1 MKHLLTVEAAAELL
15 SVHTRTVRRYIK
27 ENRLAARK
35 VGGQW
40 RIDAEDLRNFMG
52 IESYE
57 EIANRE
63 VANPENRSYTHEDR
77 RKVTVSAVVDVAV
90 ASKEEALRL
99 SSTIMAAMNGRD
111 RTVPARCD
119 YLFNEEEGTARFML
133 WGNAQFVSTMISM
146 FGAITEN
153 EGHE

>member
-1 MKHLLTVEAAAELL
+1 MKHLLTVEAAAKLL
-15 SVHTRTVRRYIK
+15 SVHTRTIRRHIK
-27 ENRLAARK
+27 EKRLAAHK
-35 VGGQW
+35 VGGRW
-40 RIDAEDLRNFMG
+40 RIDSEDLRIFMG
-52 IESYE
+52 IDSFG

-63 VANPENRSYTHEDR
+63 VPNPEERIYPVAGR
-77 RKVTVSAVVDVAV
+77 RKVSISAVVDVAV

-119 YLFNEEEGTARFML
+119 YLFNEDEGTARFML
-133 WGNAQFVSTMISM
+133 WGDASFTSMMISM
-146 FGAITEN
+146 FATITGS